1 MSATNDRQDQKSTT
15 GQNQTAT
22 SGKNNGI
29 GDNEKKE
36 RITPKGQ
43 SDTTDT
49 KKKSDDIRSE
59 KNTTSKRMNE
69 EEEDFDNQDR
79 TNRKG

>member
-1 MSATNDRQDQKSTT
+1 MSATNDRKDQKSTT

-49 KKKSDDIRSE
+49 KKNLMTSE
-59 KNTTSKRMNE
+59 AKKTPLQKE
-69 EEEDFDNQDR
+69 
-79 TNRKG
+79 